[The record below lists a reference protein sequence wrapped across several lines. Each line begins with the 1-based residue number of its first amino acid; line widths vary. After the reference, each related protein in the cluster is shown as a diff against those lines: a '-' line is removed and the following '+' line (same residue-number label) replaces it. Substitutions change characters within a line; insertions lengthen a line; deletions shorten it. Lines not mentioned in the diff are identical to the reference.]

1 MILIFRLL
9 RLFPTISNPADSAQ
23 QYLANLDIVNR
34 LMGHITVDTIDPT
47 YSDTVTDSN
56 TLTTHVIS
64 GIHYD
69 NVAGLSGRYTCGDIE
84 QSIYQLLGDEDV
96 KNALQS
102 FNMGQLVTSL
112 DGSQVGLYNGVFV
125 DFAHANTT
133 DSFWLTLHD
142 GGLI

>member
-23 QYLANLDIVNR
+23 PYLANLDIVNW

-56 TLTTHVIS
+56 TLTHVIS
-64 GIHYD
+64 GIHYY
-69 NVAGLSGRYTCGDIE
+69 NVAGLSGRYTYVDIE
-84 QSIYQLLGDEDV
+84 HSIYQLLGDEDV

-112 DGSQVGLYNGVFV
+112 DGSQVGLSNGVFV
-125 DFAHANTT
+125 CFAHADPT
-133 DSFWLTLHD
+133 
-142 GGLI
+142 